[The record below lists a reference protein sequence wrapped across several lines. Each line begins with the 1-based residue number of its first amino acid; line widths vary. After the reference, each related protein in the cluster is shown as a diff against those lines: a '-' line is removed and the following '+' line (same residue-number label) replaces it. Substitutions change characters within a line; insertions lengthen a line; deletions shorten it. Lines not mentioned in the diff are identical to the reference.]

1 MAAIVVFL
9 SYGALQYG
17 LFYSKYGHPADHHH
31 NNFSA
36 PPPPFDVNNVESHS
50 EYQSPT
56 LVFYLV
62 AFFGV
67 GFGSGLG
74 YMAALGCTTRQL
86 FSTPYLGRTVGIIAS
101 GYGLSSTLVGMS
113 YHKIGLHYFFGLWAC
128 LVAGVNVVGVQVF
141 SSFTRTADASSQNT
155 SSFAEREQA
164 NHVPAESP
172 FIQAASAE
180 EEREGVEVVMEK
192 QKAMVGGSHLRTPVH
207 RGKRPTALPEQPP
220 SVEISDDYE
229 SSEEPLL
236 PFDVT
241 SNSSTPWNTWKKND
255 FWILLLTFASMTG
268 CGLFIINNIS
278 TMVQSLEQTD
288 SLASVALFVL
298 SGSNVFG
305 RIVMGIL
312 SDQFCELQLLQISCI
327 IMAVGLWISFVYSG
341 ALQLLITVGFVSL
354 AFGGAWVLIVPV
366 VSNRFGKTNF
376 GRNYGLIAM
385 GPALSGMIFNTMSA
399 WLYQSQIAQSD
410 SDHSG
415 VCIGPDCYRIS
426 YLVASFAA
434 MLGYFLVR
442 RLR

>member
-1 MAAIVVFL
+1 
-9 SYGALQYG
+9 
-17 LFYSKYGHPADHHH
+17 
-31 NNFSA
+31 
-36 PPPPFDVNNVESHS
+36 
-50 EYQSPT
+50 
-56 LVFYLV
+56 
-62 AFFGV
+62 
-67 GFGSGLG
+67 
-74 YMAALGCTTRQL
+74 
-86 FSTPYLGRTVGIIAS
+86 
-101 GYGLSSTLVGMS
+101 
-113 YHKIGLHYFFGLWAC
+113 
-128 LVAGVNVVGVQVF
+128 
-141 SSFTRTADASSQNT
+141 
-155 SSFAEREQA
+155 
-164 NHVPAESP
+164 
-172 FIQAASAE
+172 
-180 EEREGVEVVMEK
+180 
-192 QKAMVGGSHLRTPVH
+192 
-207 RGKRPTALPEQPP
+207 
-220 SVEISDDYE
+220 
-229 SSEEPLL
+229 
-236 PFDVT
+236 
-241 SNSSTPWNTWKKND
+241 
-255 FWILLLTFASMTG
+255 
-268 CGLFIINNIS
+268 
-278 TMVQSLEQTD
+278 MVQSLEQTD

-426 YLVASFAA
+426 YLVTSFAA